1 MAIPTA
7 YVEILGQEL
16 NLSCTCANA
25 MFFKPLCL
33 AGGQTHASTATQAAA
48 GGFLTHCTTVGTSF
62 C

>member
-7 YVEILGQEL
+7 YVEFLGQEL

-25 MFFKPLCL
+25 RFFKPLCL

-48 GGFLTHCTTVGTSF
+48 GGLLTH
-62 C
+62 